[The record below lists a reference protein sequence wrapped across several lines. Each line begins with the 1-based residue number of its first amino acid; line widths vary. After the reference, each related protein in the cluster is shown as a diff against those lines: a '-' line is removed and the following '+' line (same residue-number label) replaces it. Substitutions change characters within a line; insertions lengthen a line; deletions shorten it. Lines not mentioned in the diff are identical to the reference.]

1 VTGRSVT
8 GPGVTRRVLVDT
20 DTGIDDALAL
30 LWLAAQPDVEIV
42 GITAVYGNCVVD
54 DALRNVGHVL
64 GLVGLDDVPVAR
76 GAEGPVDAEAHI
88 AHYVHGHDGLGDVV
102 AERPLPRVLLD
113 TPAAERLVEVARA
126 SPGEIDLLTLGPLTN
141 VALALRAEPRLLT
154 LFRSVTIMGGSGPFP
169 ALGRTDMVDAN
180 VQNDGVAAREVFA
193 APATSRLM
201 VGVNATSQVITDESH
216 VAALRDSGTPT
227 GTFAADVLATY
238 LDFYRNAWGRRVS
251 PVHDGLAAALMVHP
265 EWIADSV
272 TGPVGITND
281 GFATRGRVLRT
292 ADGAEVD
299 WHPDGPVPTGDPST
313 PTTAVTAV
321 HTDLFLPSFV
331 DALIH
336 GARS

>member
-1 VTGRSVT
+1 M
-8 GPGVTRRVLVDT
+8 TRRVLVDT

-42 GITAVYGNCVVD
+42 GITAVYGNCEVD

-64 GLVGLDDVPVAR
+64 SLVGLDDVPVAR
-76 GAEGPVDAEAHI
+76 GAAGPLDAEAHI

-102 AERPLPRVLLD
+102 ADRPLPRVLLD
-113 TPAAERLVEVARA
+113 TTAAEHLVETARA

-154 LFRSVTIMGGSGPFP
+154 LFRSVTVMGGSGPFP

-180 VQNDGVAAREVFA
+180 VQNDGTAAREVFA
-193 APATSRLM
+193 APATARLM

-216 VAALRDSGTPT
+216 VEALRTSGTPT
-227 GTFAADVLATY
+227 GTFAAAILSTY
-238 LDFYRNAWGRRVS
+238 LDFYQNAWGRRVS

-272 TGPVGITND
+272 TGPVGITHD
-281 GFATRGRVLRT
+281 GFATRGRVMRT
-292 ADGAEVD
+292 AEGAAVA
-299 WHPDGPVPTGDPST
+299 WHPDGST
-313 PTTAVTAV
+313 PPPAETTAVTAV
-321 HTDLFLPSFV
+321 RTDLFLPSFV

>member
-1 VTGRSVT
+1 MTGPSVT
-8 GPGVTRRVLVDT
+8 GPGGTRRVLVDT

-30 LWLAAQPDVEIV
+30 LWLSAQPDVEIV

-54 DALRNVGHVL
+54 DALRNIGHVL
-64 GLVGLDDVPVAR
+64 GLVGLDHVPVAR
-76 GAEGPVDAEAHI
+76 GAEGPLEAEAHI

-102 AERPLPRVLLD
+102 ADRPLPRVLLD
-113 TPAAERLVEVARA
+113 ATAAERLVEVARA

-169 ALGRTDMVDAN
+169 ELGRTDMVDAN
-180 VQNDGVAAREVFA
+180 VQNDGPAAREVFT
-193 APATSRLM
+193 APAGSRLM

-265 EWIADSV
+265 EWIAESV
-272 TGPVGITND
+272 TGPVGVTHD
-281 GFATRGRVLRT
+281 GFATRGRVLVT
-292 ADGAEVD
+292 PDGAATD
-299 WHPDGPVPTGDPST
+299 WRPDGSAPDDDPST
-313 PTTAVTAV
+313 HTTAVTAV
-321 HTDLFLPSFV
+321 RTDLFLPSFV